1 MDLGGDTSTLTFPA
15 DLSPPVLGQD
25 ANETAERG
33 VGMVKTLVL
42 RSLTHSKLPREFWS
56 FAALYAAQS
65 LLCKALQR
73 KQRTP
78 PFGATVIARRLKP
91 ATRIGVK
98 RGIEGRLLFWDH
110 LFSSQ
115 ASVLSYT

>member
-1 MDLGGDTSTLTFPA
+1 
-15 DLSPPVLGQD
+15 
-25 ANETAERG
+25 
-33 VGMVKTLVL
+33 MVKTLVL

-73 KQRTP
+73 KQRSP
-78 PFGATVIARRLKP
+78 PFGSTVIARRLKP
-91 ATRIGVK
+91 ATRLGAK

-115 ASVLSYT
+115 SFILTSNPAETGNHYIDTAGYPIPSPPDVPGEV